1 MNAIEAGLAAACVV
15 FKAGWSENNETQIND
30 MMTIS
35 KQISTSFSMVSS
47 IAATCAA
54 VPEARGAMCVPAHWC
69 AAGAARFTS
78 DE

>member
-1 MNAIEAGLAAACVV
+1 MNAIEAGLAAACVA
-15 FKAGWSENNETQIND
+15 FKAGWPENNETQIND

-54 VPEARGAMCVPAHWC
+54 VPKTPGRNVRPCTLVCDGRCKVHV
-69 AAGAARFTS
+69 
-78 DE
+78 